1 MWTRWWSTMGRRK
14 QQAQPETDPPVDLDA
29 IQDVRRSP
37 QGDFDGWCSRQDDQ
51 FDTYVRGAG

>member
-1 MWTRWWSTMGRRK
+1 MRWTRRWSTMGKRK
-14 QQAQPETDPPVDLDA
+14 ETKPETVPVDLDA
-29 IQDVRRSP
+29 IQDTPASP